1 MNITIN
7 KTFYTSSTE
16 SLLIRSKNISKKGV
30 KLGSF
35 LQCSIHIFLW
45 FDGGFWKINLRIS
58 WNHIMKNLQV
68 KQVIIRPLLCW
79 QKDPLLLTAPG
90 IYPQIYQKSPY
101 PAVLICKGSNKK
113 QRRGKIISNFT
124 KGETFHLLWQP
135 SALRGNNVPP
145 PPFLH
150 SPKQAFL
157 SLSLWERR
165 EHTWTLNWKETLLIC
180 FGNCLSVPYSHRQSR
195 NRMINTFIIV
205 NITPACKSSLE
216 NKSIL
221 VHSIK
226 TFVLP
231 SIWPGTE
238 YTCLGT
244 HLKEEPTDLFW
255 KLPRLWYSLL
265 SNTGRIDSGWWPLS

>member
-16 SLLIRSKNISKKGV
+16 SLLLRSKKISKKGV

-145 PPFLH
+145 PSLLALSKTGLPLPF
-150 SPKQAFL
+150 
-157 SLSLWERR
+157 
-165 EHTWTLNWKETLLIC
+165 TLGKKRTYLDT
-180 FGNCLSVPYSHRQSR
+180 Q
-195 NRMINTFIIV
+195 
-205 NITPACKSSLE
+205 
-216 NKSIL
+216 
-221 VHSIK
+221 
-226 TFVLP
+226 
-231 SIWPGTE
+231 
-238 YTCLGT
+238 
-244 HLKEEPTDLFW
+244 LKGDLTGLFW
-255 KLPRLWYSLL
+255 KLSERSLF
-265 SNTGRIDSGWWPLS
+265 PQAE